1 VQVPLAT
8 CLVAVLCGAVCLLGP
23 SRVEAQTASG
33 PIEEGAAQGLFPGAT
48 LDAAFRK
55 YTPPRNAFSPY
66 YSWDAHLA
74 MDVTVVRRGR
84 GALAFSSMFQSVGTE
99 NIRKRVSVGGT
110 GYLLGLRY
118 VHTRS
123 ARFQLSSGLSHFSSH
138 LTRDLD
144 DKTDE
149 ERADGARIPHV
160 EDPSEF
166 NVLYVSGRWMWPG
179 RPLTPELHLAIQ
191 PINFRFDGRHADYV
205 RPVYLGTRW
214 TLWRGGHQS
223 IMAET
228 QQEIGRDPFIDVAL
242 VFALYRSDQADS
254 RFQAFVSG
262 SPGGQVRVS
271 PQIGAL
277 RGGFAFGIRMKF
289 RA

>member
-1 VQVPLAT
+1 VLSGAL
-8 CLVAVLCGAVCLLGP
+8 CLVAPC
-23 SRVEAQTASG
+23 RVEAQVASS
-33 PIEEGAAQGLFPGAT
+33 PIEEAAPQGLFPGAS
-48 LDAAFRK
+48 LDAEFRK
-55 YTPPRNAFSPY
+55 YTPPGNAFSPY

-74 MDVTVVRRGR
+74 MDVAIVRRGR

-123 ARFQLSSGLSHFSSH
+123 SRFQLSSGLSHFSSH

-149 ERADGARIPHV
+149 ERAGGGPIPKV
-160 EDPSEF
+160 DDPSEF
-166 NVLYVSGRWMWPG
+166 NVLYVSGHWAWHG
-179 RPLTPELHLAIQ
+179 RPLSPELQLAIQ
-191 PINFRFDGRHADYV
+191 PVNFRFDGRHADYV
-205 RPVYLGTRW
+205 RPVYVGTRW

-223 IMAET
+223 ILAET
-228 QQEIGRDPFIDVAL
+228 QQEIGEDPFVNVVL
-242 VFALYRSDQADS
+242 VFAFYRRDQADS
-254 RFQAFVSG
+254 PFQAFVSG
-262 SPGGQVRVS
+262 SPEGKVRVS

-277 RGGFAFGIRMKF
+277 RGGFAFGIRMRF